1 MSLCACDVILFPL
14 LSLAPDEFDAVS
26 VQNVGST
33 YIIVSWDLP
42 TDSNI
47 WHPHQLQFVLQ
58 WCSGRCPA
66 PYCDQLQHHRPP
78 PLHFVHVHVCLL
90 CYCVQ
95 HAQITVCMVHVYDL
109 CSVRYLLDRS
119 SSHTRRHCTPIGM
132 WCWASSVLQPACPG
146 TLCTLQSLSLC
157 SIFLCSYPSLLPF
170 FLSCLT
176 YSLPPSL
183 TFSLPHSLSPVLL

>member
-1 MSLCACDVILFPL
+1 MSSSSPSFPQHWVNLMLCRCRMWAPPTL
-14 LSLAPDEFDAVS
+14 LCLGTCQLTVMASSSTSVCIAMVLWRVS
-26 VQNVGST
+26 
-33 YIIVSWDLP
+33 
-42 TDSNI
+42 
-47 WHPHQLQFVLQ
+47 
-58 WCSGRCPA
+58 
-66 PYCDQLQHHRPP
+66 YCDQLQHHRPP

-119 SSHTRRHCTPIGM
+119 SSHARRHCTPVGM

-157 SIFLCSYPSLLPF
+157 SIFLCSYPTLLPF

-176 YSLPPSL
+176 YSLP
-183 TFSLPHSLSPVLL
+183 HSLSPVLL